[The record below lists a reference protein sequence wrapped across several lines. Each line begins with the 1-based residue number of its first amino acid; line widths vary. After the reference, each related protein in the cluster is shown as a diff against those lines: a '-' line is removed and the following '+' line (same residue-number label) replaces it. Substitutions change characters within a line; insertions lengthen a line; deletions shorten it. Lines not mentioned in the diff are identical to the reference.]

1 MKKVEVIQADA
12 SLLNAGSIKGGKKKL
27 HVAAYCRVSTDME
40 DQKYSYASQVDYY
53 KNMIASKKG
62 WELAGVYADE
72 GISGTMTA
80 KRQNFVRMID
90 DCMDGKIDAIV
101 TKSISR
107 FARNTLD
114 VLRHVRQL
122 RDMGIAV
129 FFEEENINTLSMEG
143 EMLLTVLS
151 SVYQQEVENISSH
164 VKKGLQMKMSR
175 GELVGFHGCLGYD
188 VDRESKTLVVN
199 PKEAEI
205 VKYIFQRYVEGVG
218 TSMISHELEK
228 LGWKTKKGSTKWAPA
243 VLRGILK
250 NEKYTGDLLMGKSF
264 TVDPISH
271 RRLPNKGEANR
282 YLVQDH
288 HPAII
293 PRTVFDKA
301 QEIRESRGKNGYR
314 RTTVGYRKSV
324 PKEYVFSGMI
334 ECAFCHSIFTRRIS
348 HSHTPYEKIQWGC
361 MKKTL
366 SGKESCPHSKA
377 VDEDA
382 IKKAFVESYSIIC
395 RNNEKVVDEL
405 MGYVQ
410 EFFESHDLAA
420 KVANLQKELEK
431 MRRKR
436 DRLINMRMDDL
447 IGEIEYKSKYHEVCD
462 KVAELEK
469 AVYKANKV
477 LG

>member
-1 MKKVEVIQADA
+1 
-12 SLLNAGSIKGGKKKL
+12 
-27 HVAAYCRVSTDME
+27 
-40 DQKYSYASQVDYY
+40 
-53 KNMIASKKG
+53 
-62 WELAGVYADE
+62 
-72 GISGTMTA
+72 
-80 KRQNFVRMID
+80 
-90 DCMDGKIDAIV
+90 
-101 TKSISR
+101 
-107 FARNTLD
+107 
-114 VLRHVRQL
+114 
-122 RDMGIAV
+122 
-129 FFEEENINTLSMEG
+129 
-143 EMLLTVLS
+143 
-151 SVYQQEVENISSH
+151 
-164 VKKGLQMKMSR
+164 
-175 GELVGFHGCLGYD
+175 
-188 VDRESKTLVVN
+188 
-199 PKEAEI
+199 
-205 VKYIFQRYVEGVG
+205 
-218 TSMISHELEK
+218 
-228 LGWKTKKGSTKWAPA
+228 
-243 VLRGILK
+243 
-250 NEKYTGDLLMGKSF
+250 GDLLMGKSF

-366 SGKESCPHSKA
+366 SGKESYPHSKA

-420 KVANLQKELEK
+420 KVTNLQKELEK

-436 DRLINMRMDDL
+436 DHKTGFQDELDSRRFKKGRGSAEGTATTTDGILDAQEMSQKQNIEVEDL
-447 IGEIEYKSKYHEVCD
+447 SQKQEVDTGVFALAQMTGGYENCIETGMCICPTWAYAHPFFMSDCSPSHSHALSD
-462 KVAELEK
+462 GD
-469 AVYKANKV
+469 NPR
-477 LG
+477 G